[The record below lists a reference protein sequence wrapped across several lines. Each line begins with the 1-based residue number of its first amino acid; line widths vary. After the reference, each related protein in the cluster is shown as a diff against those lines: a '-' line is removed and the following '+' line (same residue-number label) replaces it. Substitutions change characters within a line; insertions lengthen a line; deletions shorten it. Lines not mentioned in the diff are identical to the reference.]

1 MHTRKVKKVAIIGTQ
16 GVPAKYGGFETL
28 VENIIGENCSDDV
41 RYTIFCSG
49 KDMPERI
56 REHKGARL
64 KYVCFRANGVQSIPY
79 DIVSMMRA
87 ICGYD
92 AILILGV
99 SGCTF
104 LPILKLFC
112 RKKVIVNIDGL
123 EYRRAKWKN
132 WVKRFLKL
140 SEKIAVRFA
149 DVIITDNKGIQD
161 YVREEYG
168 KETTLIAYGG
178 NHALIDITK
187 EREEEILKQYG
198 LKAGGY
204 SISVCRIEPEN
215 NCHITLEAFRNSKE
229 KLVFIGNWNRNGY
242 SKKLKEEYDNKY
254 CNIVLL
260 DSIYDLDILYT
271 LRKNTKYY
279 IHGHSAGGTNP
290 SLVEAMFFG
299 RPILSF
305 DVVYNRETTS
315 NKAHYFNNADEL
327 LALIGQ
333 GVDNGKE
340 LKEVAC
346 KQYTWAQI
354 AKQYE
359 ALY

>member
-1 MHTRKVKKVAIIGTQ
+1 MKRIAIIGTQ
-16 GVPAKYGGFETL
+16 GVPANYGGFETL
-28 VENIIGENCSDDV
+28 VENIIGENCSNGIQ
-41 RYTIFCSG
+41 YTVFCSG
-49 KDMPERI
+49 KDMPTKIE
-56 REHKGARL
+56 EHKGARL
-64 KYVCFRANGVQSIPY
+64 KYVPLRANGVQSIPY
-79 DIVSMMRA
+79 DILSMVRA

-99 SGCTF
+99 SGCVF
-104 LPILKLFC
+104 LPIFRLFC
-112 RKKVIVNIDGL
+112 WKSIIVNIDGL
-123 EYRRAKWKN
+123 EYRRAKWKP

-187 EREEEILKQYG
+187 EREEEILKSYN
-198 LKAGGY
+198 LERNNY

-215 NCHITLEAFRNSKE
+215 NCHITLETFKNNKE
-229 KLVFIGNWNRNGY
+229 KLVFIGNWYRNGY
-242 SKKLKEEYDNKY
+242 SRKLKEEYSGFDNL
-254 CNIVLL
+254 ILL
-260 DSIYDLDILYT
+260 DCIYDLEILYT
-271 LRKNTKYY
+271 LRHNAKYY

-299 RPILSF
+299 QPILAY
-305 DVVYNRETTS
+305 DIIYNRETTK
-315 NKAHYFNNADEL
+315 NKAHYYKNAEEL
-327 LALIGQ
+327 TALIAN
-333 GVDNGKE
+333 GVDNGME
-340 LKEVAC
+340 LKEIAC
-346 KQYTWAQI
+346 EEYTWDKI

>member
-41 RYTIFCSG
+41 QYTIFCSG

-64 KYVCFRANGVQSIPY
+64 KYVCFKANGVQSIPY

-112 RKKVIVNIDGL
+112 RKKIIVNIDGL

-132 WVKRFLKL
+132 WVKKILKL
-140 SEKIAVRFA
+140 SEKTAVRFA

-198 LKAGGY
+198 LETGGY

-215 NCHITLEAFRNSKE
+215 NCHITLEAFRNSKK
-229 KLVFIGNWNRNGY
+229 KLVFIGNWDRNGY

-254 CNIVLL
+254 SNIVLL

-299 RPILSF
+299 RPILSY
-305 DVVYNRETTS
+305 DVVYNRETTK
-315 NKAHYFNNADEL
+315 NKAHYFTAADEL

-354 AKQYE
+354 ARQYE